1 MNTPIYAGPDGTFL
15 DVRAAADDARYGSI
29 VLDVSGQPIPLAPMA
44 ALWVI
49 DLLSTPKPGV
59 PSLVIA
65 LGDEDDSP
73 LLTFFVEEG
82 GIDVHRTLDGR
93 TTHRVMI
100 PFGHLPVVVA
110 CMYRMGTGAR

>member
-1 MNTPIYAGPDGTFL
+1 MSTPIYAGPDGSYL
-15 DVRAAADDARYGSI
+15 DVLPAADDARYGSI

-49 DLLSTPKPGV
+49 DLLSTPEPGL

-65 LGDEDDSP
+65 LGEDDDSP
-73 LLTFFVEEG
+73 LLTFFVEDG

-100 PFGHLPVVVA
+100 PFDHLPPVVA
-110 CMYRMGTGAR
+110 CMYRTGTGGR